1 MVISPSKKI
10 DWDVTFCAY
19 LIISQD
25 ASLEPIFKV
34 HNLLFVVVSYQ
45 LLKYTVHSC
54 KHHACTPGADMRLRS
69 TAVRYELVLVRV
81 LYIYIRTY

>member
-69 TAVRYELVLVRV
+69 TIRARTRT
-81 LYIYIRTY
+81 IYSRIHIRTY